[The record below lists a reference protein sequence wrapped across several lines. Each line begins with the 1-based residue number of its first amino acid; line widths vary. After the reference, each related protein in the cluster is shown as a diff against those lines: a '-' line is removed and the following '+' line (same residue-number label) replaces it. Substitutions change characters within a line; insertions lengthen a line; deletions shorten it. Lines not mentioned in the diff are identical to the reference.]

1 MKPETDYTTTTIAD
15 VTKTLPIALDEHITA
30 NDTVSI
36 DRQHQQCCDA
46 QINQIKSKSC
56 I

>member
-15 VTKTLPIALDEHITA
+15 VSI
-30 NDTVSI
+30 DTVSLAVI
-36 DRQHQQCCDA
+36 CSSNA
-46 QINQIKSKSC
+46 IGSVFVYNVYLSEYEIQIHPNRTI